1 MASATPL
8 PLTAK
13 DLASDQE
20 VRWCPGCGDFSVLA
34 VMKQVLASLGVPRE
48 RFVFV
53 SGVGCSSRLPYYLNT
68 YGFQTLHGRAPTVAT
83 GLKLIRPELSVWVV
97 TGDGD
102 GLSIGGNHLIHA
114 LRRNV
119 DLKILLFNNEVL
131 GLTQGQYSP
140 TSRAGT
146 RTRANPQGSIDE
158 PLRPLT
164 LAVAAGATF
173 VARTIDVDVT
183 HLTETLRRAA
193 AHKGSAFV
201 EIYQNCKVF
210 NDGVFEYATEK
221 GVKADNLVYLE
232 HGKPLVF
239 GQDQN
244 RGIRLRG
251 LHPEAVTLTNG
262 TTARRP
268 PGTRR
273 ARPRHDA
280 GAPAEPDGLS
290 ESAGVRR
297 RAALR
302 GAADLRRLA
311 RRRKSTRP
319 SGRKAPANS
328 TSCSPATTPGMSS
341 SKSKVFPTDYHDL
354 SRLFPRQ
361 PAGRRAVRPL
371 PAGPDAARPADGPRS
386 RRTQPAGRP
395 RGRAEA
401 AAGGDAAA
409 DGDGRRGHPH
419 DAGEQRRGAADRGRG
434 GPIAGHFQRARP
446 ADQGGRPTPITPAG
460 RCARL

>member
-1 MASATPL
+1 MVSATAQ

-34 VMKQVLASLGVPRE
+34 VMKQVLASLGIPRE
-48 RFVFV
+48 QLVFV
-53 SGVGCSSRLPYYLNT
+53 SGVGCSSRMPYYLNT

-83 GLKLIRPELSVWVV
+83 GLKLTRPELSVWVV

-114 LRRNV
+114 LRRNL

-131 GLTQGQYSP
+131 GLTRGQYSP

-146 RTRANPQGSIDE
+146 RTLANPQGSIDE
-158 PLRPLT
+158 PLRALT

-173 VARTIDVDVT
+173 VARTIDVDVE

-193 AHKGSAFV
+193 KHKGSAFV

-232 HGKPLVF
+232 HGKPLIF

-262 TTARRP
+262 TTHADLLIHDERDPDTTLAHLLSRMVYP
-268 PGTRR
+268 KLPECVGVLRCV
-273 ARPRHDA
+273 ARPTYGDLLDA
-280 GAPAEPDGLS
+280 QIE
-290 ESAGVRR
+290 E
-297 RAALR
+297 
-302 GAADLRRLA
+302 
-311 RRRKSTRP
+311 
-319 SGRKAPANS
+319 
-328 TSCSPATTPGMSS
+328 
-341 SKSKVFPTDYHDL
+341 
-354 SRLFPRQ
+354 
-361 PAGRRAVRPL
+361 AVRSEGL
-371 PAGPDAARPADGPRS
+371 GQLDELFVGDDAWDVK
-386 RRTQPAGRP
+386 
-395 RGRAEA
+395 
-401 AAGGDAAA
+401 
-409 DGDGRRGHPH
+409 
-419 DAGEQRRGAADRGRG
+419 
-434 GPIAGHFQRARP
+434 
-446 ADQGGRPTPITPAG
+446 
-460 RCARL
+460 

>member
-1 MASATPL
+1 MASATAL

-34 VMKQVLASLGVPRE
+34 VMKQVLASLGLPRE
-48 RFVFV
+48 QFVFV
-53 SGVGCSSRLPYYLNT
+53 SGVGCSSRMPYYLNT

-83 GLKLIRPELSVWVV
+83 GLKLTRPELSVWVV

-114 LRRNV
+114 LRRNI

-131 GLTQGQYSP
+131 GLTRGQYSP
-140 TSRAGT
+140 TSRVGT

-158 PLRPLT
+158 PLRALT

-232 HGKPLVF
+232 HGKPLIF
-239 GQDQN
+239 GKDQN
-244 RGIRLRG
+244 RGIRLHG
-251 LHPEAVTLTNG
+251 LHAEAATLTNG
-262 TTARRP
+262 TTY
-268 PGTRR
+268 
-273 ARPRHDA
+273 
-280 GAPAEPDGLS
+280 
-290 ESAGVRR
+290 
-297 RAALR
+297 
-302 GAADLRRLA
+302 ADLLVHDERDPDTTLA
-311 RRRKSTRP
+311 
-319 SGRKAPANS
+319 
-328 TSCSPATTPGMSS
+328 
-341 SKSKVFPTDYHDL
+341 HLL
-354 SRLFPRQ
+354 SRMVYPNLPECVGVLRCVERPTYGDMLDAQ
-361 PAGRRAVRPL
+361 IEEAVRSEG
-371 PAGPDAARPADGPRS
+371 AGQLEELFAGDDAWDVK
-386 RRTQPAGRP
+386 
-395 RGRAEA
+395 
-401 AAGGDAAA
+401 
-409 DGDGRRGHPH
+409 
-419 DAGEQRRGAADRGRG
+419 
-434 GPIAGHFQRARP
+434 
-446 ADQGGRPTPITPAG
+446 
-460 RCARL
+460 

>member
-1 MASATPL
+1 MASVASL
-8 PLTAK
+8 PLTVK

-48 RFVFV
+48 RLVFV
-53 SGVGCSSRLPYYLNT
+53 SGVGCSSRMPYYLNT

-83 GLKLIRPELSVWVV
+83 GLKLTRPELSVWVV

-114 LRRNV
+114 LRRNI

-131 GLTQGQYSP
+131 GLTRGQYSP
-140 TSRAGT
+140 TSRVGT

-158 PLRPLT
+158 PLRALT
-164 LAVAAGATF
+164 LAVAAEATF
-173 VARTIDVDVT
+173 VARTIDVDVE

-239 GQDQN
+239 GRDQN

-251 LHPEAVTLTNG
+251 LHPEAVTLTND
-262 TTARRP
+262 TS
-268 PGTRR
+268 
-273 ARPRHDA
+273 H
-280 GAPAEPDGLS
+280 
-290 ESAGVRR
+290 
-297 RAALR
+297 
-302 GAADLRRLA
+302 ADLLVHDERDLDTTLA
-311 RRRKSTRP
+311 
-319 SGRKAPANS
+319 
-328 TSCSPATTPGMSS
+328 
-341 SKSKVFPTDYHDL
+341 HLL
-354 SRLFPRQ
+354 SRMVYPNLPECVGVLRC
-361 PAGRRAVRPL
+361 VERPTYGDL
-371 PAGPDAARPADGPRS
+371 LDGQIEEAIRS
-386 RRTQPAGRP
+386 EG
-395 RGRAEA
+395 
-401 AAGGDAAA
+401 
-409 DGDGRRGHPH
+409 
-419 DAGEQRRGAADRGRG
+419 
-434 GPIAGHFQRARP
+434 AGHLEELFTGDDAWVFK
-446 ADQGGRPTPITPAG
+446 
-460 RCARL
+460 

>member
-1 MASATPL
+1 MALAAL

-34 VMKQVLASLGVPRE
+34 VMKQVLASLGIPRE
-48 RFVFV
+48 QLVFV
-53 SGVGCSSRLPYYLNT
+53 SGVGCSSRMPYYLNT

-83 GLKLIRPELSVWVV
+83 GLKLTRPELSVWVV

-114 LRRNV
+114 LRRNI

-131 GLTQGQYSP
+131 GLTRGQYSP
-140 TSRAGT
+140 TSRVGT

-158 PLRPLT
+158 PLRALT
-164 LAVAAGATF
+164 LAVAAEATF

-210 NDGVFEYATEK
+210 NDGVFDYATEK

-232 HGKPLVF
+232 HGKPLIF

-251 LHPEAVTLTNG
+251 LHAEAVTLTNG
-262 TTARRP
+262 TT
-268 PGTRR
+268 
-273 ARPRHDA
+273 H
-280 GAPAEPDGLS
+280 
-290 ESAGVRR
+290 
-297 RAALR
+297 
-302 GAADLRRLA
+302 ADLLVHDERDADTTLA
-311 RRRKSTRP
+311 
-319 SGRKAPANS
+319 
-328 TSCSPATTPGMSS
+328 
-341 SKSKVFPTDYHDL
+341 HLL
-354 SRLFPRQ
+354 SRMVYPNLPECVGVLRCVERPTYGDLLDAQ
-361 PAGRRAVRPL
+361 IEEAVRSEG
-371 PAGPDAARPADGPRS
+371 AGQLEELFAGDDAWDVK
-386 RRTQPAGRP
+386 
-395 RGRAEA
+395 
-401 AAGGDAAA
+401 
-409 DGDGRRGHPH
+409 
-419 DAGEQRRGAADRGRG
+419 
-434 GPIAGHFQRARP
+434 
-446 ADQGGRPTPITPAG
+446 
-460 RCARL
+460 